1 MEIFRGTE
9 LRVSGCVQVENTDK
23 KFRERI
29 MNPGGARRG
38 RGRECI
44 PVGPSIHSPRPSL
57 ATFCQGILNRK
68 IFRYTP
74 GWWLVGRPCPP
85 SSTIPSSPRSS
96 SHHFHRIP
104 HIPPPLA
111 HPFTKRNP
119 RANDR
124 RDTNRGEARDRSFA
138 GDVYFFVRSEYSTSV
153 GNDFEEPMRF
163 SSSIP
168 SSSKFLAKK
177 ISSTFFAGWRGEGV
191 FFFFFLSFLT
201 TSSRESSNK
210 ARLIFSGSYSN
221 LPLYAAAFLQGG
233 KECRNP
239 SPKGMLLFHGGIR
252 V

>member
-1 MEIFRGTE
+1 M
-9 LRVSGCVQVENTDK
+9 
-23 KFRERI
+23 
-29 MNPGGARRG
+29 
-38 RGRECI
+38 
-44 PVGPSIHSPRPSL
+44 
-57 ATFCQGILNRK
+57 
-68 IFRYTP
+68 
-74 GWWLVGRPCPP
+74 GRPCPP

-168 SSSKFLAKK
+168 SNSKFLAKK

-221 LPLYAAAFLQGG
+221 LPLYMRRRSCKEGRNAGILRQRGCFSFTGG
-233 KECRNP
+233 
-239 SPKGMLLFHGGIR
+239 
-252 V
+252 

>member
-38 RGRECI
+38 RGRECK
-44 PVGPSIHSPRPSL
+44 PVGPSIHSMLVHPSYL
-57 ATFCQGILNRK
+57 L
-68 IFRYTP
+68 P
-74 GWWLVGRPCPP
+74 GDSQSQNISIHAGMVARGTTLPP